1 MTWRQCQFGDYRRLR
16 SGRKS
21 VETALEIPFIWD
33 AIQDGFG
40 CTTRLREVVRDTAF
54 FFPTVE
60 ERRVEDR
67 HRTFLPLLQWH
78 CHRRSPFLRRRQG
91 LAGWSYYRSFLVLHP
106 KDR

>member
-60 ERRVEDR
+60 ERRVETGIGR
-67 HRTFLPLLQWH
+67 FFLFF
-78 CHRRSPFLRRRQG
+78 SGIVIVALRFCVGVRVW
-91 LAGWSYYRSFLVLHP
+91 LAGHITEVF
-106 KDR
+106 